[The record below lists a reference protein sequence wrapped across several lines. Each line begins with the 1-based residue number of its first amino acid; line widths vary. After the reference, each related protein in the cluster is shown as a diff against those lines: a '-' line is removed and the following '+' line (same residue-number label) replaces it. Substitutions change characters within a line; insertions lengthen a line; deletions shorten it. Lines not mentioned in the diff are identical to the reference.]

1 MKRRLAILPA
11 VSMQKQLCGER
22 VWMNHKMIVKT
33 GVDIGMTVVLL
44 FLMAYEMIGQAL
56 HEWLGIGMFLLFVI
70 HHILNRR
77 WFEVLLKGKYTPFRI
92 WQTVL
97 VVSVLLSMIGSMVS
111 GAIISRSVLSFLPI
125 HGGSSFGR
133 TLHMLS
139 AYWGFVLMSL
149 HLGLHWN
156 MMLGVARK
164 AGKATSTIRICI
176 LRIVAS
182 VAAVYGMYAF
192 VKRDIGN
199 YMLLKVHFVF
209 FDYDEPLF
217 LFLLDYMAVMG
228 LFIFIGHYL
237 AGFLKQHGR
246 KKKA

>member
-1 MKRRLAILPA
+1 
-11 VSMQKQLCGER
+11 
-22 VWMNHKMIVKT
+22 MNPKMIAKI
-33 GVDIGMTVVLL
+33 GVDIGMTVALL
-44 FLMAYEMIGQAL
+44 FLMTYEMIGQSL

-70 HHILNRR
+70 HHVLNRR
-77 WFEVLLKGKYTPFRI
+77 WFGVLLKGKYTPFRI

-111 GAIISRSVLSFLPI
+111 GVIISRSVLSFLPI

-133 TLHMLS
+133 NLHMLS

-156 MMLGVARK
+156 MMLGAM
-164 AGKATSTIRICI
+164 GKAIKGTSTARIWI
-176 LRIVAS
+176 LRIIAIAVAF
-182 VAAVYGMYAF
+182 YGVYAF
-192 VKRDIGN
+192 VKRDIWD
-199 YMLLKVHFVF
+199 YMLLRVHFVF

-217 LFLLDYMAVMG
+217 FFLLDYIAVMS
-228 LFIFIGHYL
+228 LFIFVGHYL
-237 AGFLKQHGR
+237 AVFLRRYGR

>member
-1 MKRRLAILPA
+1 
-11 VSMQKQLCGER
+11 
-22 VWMNHKMIVKT
+22 MNSKMIVKT
-33 GVDIGMTVVLL
+33 GVDIGMTAALL
-44 FLMAYEMIGQAL
+44 FLMTYEMIGQAF

-77 WFEVLLKGKYTPFRI
+77 WFGVLLKGKYTPFRI

-97 VVSVLLSMIGSMVS
+97 VVSVLLSMLGSMVS
-111 GAIISRSVLSFLPI
+111 GVIISRSVLSFLTI
-125 HGGSSFGR
+125 HGASAFGR
-133 TLHMLS
+133 KLHMLS

-156 MMLGVARK
+156 MMLGAAGK
-164 AGKATSTIRICI
+164 AGKGTSTIRICI
-176 LRIVAS
+176 LRI
-182 VAAVYGMYAF
+182 AAALAAGYGMYAF

-217 LFLLDYMAVMG
+217 FFLLDYIAVMG

-237 AGFLKQHGR
+237 AVFLRQHGR

>member
-1 MKRRLAILPA
+1 MTP
-11 VSMQKQLCGER
+11 
-22 VWMNHKMIVKT
+22 KMIVKT
-33 GVDIGMTVVLL
+33 GVDIGMTVALM
-44 FLMAYEMIGQAL
+44 FLMTYEMIGQAI
-56 HEWLGIGMFLLFVI
+56 HEWLGIGMFLLFII
-70 HHILNRR
+70 HHVLNRR
-77 WFEVLLKGKYTPFRI
+77 WFGVLLKGKYTPFRI

-111 GAIISRSVLSFLPI
+111 GVIISRSVLSFLPI

-164 AGKATSTIRICI
+164 AVKSTSTIRICI
-176 LRIVAS
+176 LRIVAA

-217 LFLLDYMAVMG
+217 FFLLDYIAIMS
-228 LFIFIGHYL
+228 LFIFVGHYFTL
-237 AGFLKQHGR
+237 GLKQI
-246 KKKA
+246 KIN

>member
-1 MKRRLAILPA
+1 
-11 VSMQKQLCGER
+11 
-22 VWMNHKMIVKT
+22 MNHKMIVRT
-33 GVDIGMTVVLL
+33 GVDIGMTAALL
-44 FLMAYEMIGQAL
+44 FLMSYEMIGQAF

-70 HHILNRR
+70 HHFLNRR
-77 WFEVLLKGKYTPFRI
+77 WLGVLLKGKYTPIRI

-111 GAIISRSVLSFLPI
+111 GVIISRSVLSFLPI
-125 HGGSSFGR
+125 LGGSSFGR
-133 TLHMLS
+133 KLHMLS

-156 MMLGVARK
+156 MMLGA
-164 AGKATSTIRICI
+164 AGKAVKGTSKVRIYI
-176 LRIVAS
+176 LRVIAVA
-182 VAAVYGMYAF
+182 AAVYGMYAF

-217 LFLLDYMAVMG
+217 FFLLDYIAVMG

-237 AGFLKQHGR
+237 AVFLRQHGR
-246 KKKA
+246 KKKIHPKNR

>member
-1 MKRRLAILPA
+1 
-11 VSMQKQLCGER
+11 
-22 VWMNHKMIVKT
+22 MNSKMIVKT
-33 GVDIGMTVVLL
+33 GVDIGMTAALL
-44 FLMAYEMIGQAL
+44 FLMTYEMIGQAF

-77 WFEVLLKGKYTPFRI
+77 WFGVLLKGKYTPFRI

-97 VVSVLLSMIGSMVS
+97 VVSVLLSMLGSMVS
-111 GAIISRSVLSFLPI
+111 GVIISRSVLSFLPI
-125 HGGSSFGR
+125 HGASAFGR
-133 TLHMLS
+133 KLHMLS

-156 MMLGVARK
+156 MMLGAAGK
-164 AGKATSTIRICI
+164 AGKGTSGVRICI
-176 LRIVAS
+176 LRI
-182 VAAVYGMYAF
+182 AAALAAGYGMYAF

-217 LFLLDYMAVMG
+217 FFLLDYIAVMG

-237 AGFLKQHGR
+237 AGFLRQHGR

>member
-1 MKRRLAILPA
+1 
-11 VSMQKQLCGER
+11 
-22 VWMNHKMIVKT
+22 MNPKMIAKI
-33 GVDIGMTVVLL
+33 GVDIGMTVALL
-44 FLMAYEMIGQAL
+44 FLMTYEMIGQSL

-77 WFEVLLKGKYTPFRI
+77 WFGVLLKGKYTPFRI

-97 VVSVLLSMIGSMVS
+97 VVSVFFSMLGSMVS
-111 GAIISRSVLSFLPI
+111 GVIISRSVLSFLPI

-133 TLHMLS
+133 NLHMLS

-156 MMLGVARK
+156 VMLGAM
-164 AGKATSTIRICI
+164 GKAIKGTSTARIWI
-176 LRIVAS
+176 LRIIAIAVAF
-182 VAAVYGMYAF
+182 YGVYAF
-192 VKRDIGN
+192 VKRDIWD
-199 YMLLKVHFVF
+199 YMLLRVHFVF

-217 LFLLDYMAVMG
+217 FFLLDYIAVMS
-228 LFIFIGHYL
+228 LFIFVGHYL
-237 AGFLKQHGR
+237 AVFLRRYGR

>member
-1 MKRRLAILPA
+1 
-11 VSMQKQLCGER
+11 
-22 VWMNHKMIVKT
+22 MNPKMIVKT
-33 GVDIGMTVVLL
+33 GVDIGMTVALM
-44 FLMAYEMIGQAL
+44 FLMTYEMIGQAL

-70 HHILNRR
+70 HHVLNRR
-77 WFEVLLKGKYTPFRI
+77 WFGVLLKGKYTPFRI

-111 GAIISRSVLSFLPI
+111 GAIISRSVLSFLQI

-164 AGKATSTIRICI
+164 AVKSTSTIRICI
-176 LRIVAS
+176 LRI
-182 VAAVYGMYAF
+182 AAVVVTVYGMYAF

-217 LFLLDYMAVMG
+217 FFLLDYIAIMS
-228 LFIFIGHYL
+228 LFIFVGHYFTL
-237 AGFLKQHGR
+237 GLKQT
-246 KKKA
+246 KIN

>member
-1 MKRRLAILPA
+1 
-11 VSMQKQLCGER
+11 
-22 VWMNHKMIVKT
+22 MNPKMIVKT
-33 GVDIGMTVVLL
+33 GVDIGMMAALM
-44 FLMAYEMIGQAL
+44 FLMTYEMIGQAF

-70 HHILNRR
+70 HHVLNRR
-77 WFEVLLKGKYTPFRI
+77 WFGVLLKGKYTPFRI
-92 WQTVL
+92 WQTIL

-111 GAIISRSVLSFLPI
+111 GVIISRSVLSFLPI

-133 TLHMLS
+133 KLHMLS

-156 MMLGVARK
+156 MMLGA
-164 AGKATSTIRICI
+164 AGKAVKGTSKVRTCI
-176 LRIVAS
+176 LRIAAV

-217 LFLLDYMAVMG
+217 FFLLDYIAVMG
-228 LFIFIGHYL
+228 MFIFVGHYM
-237 AGFLKQHGR
+237 AGFLRWYGR

>member
-1 MKRRLAILPA
+1 
-11 VSMQKQLCGER
+11 
-22 VWMNHKMIVKT
+22 
-33 GVDIGMTVVLL
+33 
-44 FLMAYEMIGQAL
+44 
-56 HEWLGIGMFLLFVI
+56 
-70 HHILNRR
+70 
-77 WFEVLLKGKYTPFRI
+77 
-92 WQTVL
+92 
-97 VVSVLLSMIGSMVS
+97 
-111 GAIISRSVLSFLPI
+111 
-125 HGGSSFGR
+125 
-133 TLHMLS
+133 MLS

-164 AGKATSTIRICI
+164 AVKSTSTIRICI
-176 LRIVAS
+176 LRIVAA

-199 YMLLKVHFVF
+199 YMLLKIHFVF

-217 LFLLDYMAVMG
+217 FFLLDYIAVMG